1 MWHFLAPWLNRPSRP
16 CKRRIAWLCAL
27 LLVSLTAA
35 PQALWAA
42 AGSWQSNDQAK
53 LRLIA
58 AQEAVGE
65 STEVRLGLHFELEP
79 GWKIYWR
86 SPGDAGYPPEID
98 WSGSENLAATE
109 VSWPVPHR
117 FSLFGLETFGYSD
130 EVVLPIAAT
139 LATPGQPLALKAAV
153 DYLICEEICIPHQAT
168 LSLALPA
175 GPARSGGDAFL
186 LARYQALVPGSGA
199 GDGLGLERVQLTGS
213 REMPRLEV
221 VARSELPFA
230 APDLLVEGPSGFSFG
245 KPEVTLS
252 DGGKRARLAVSVSTA
267 PGIDRSIEAA
277 PLTLTLFDGTRALE
291 REVTARFVAGAES
304 VGVSELAAILA
315 LALLGGFILNFM
327 PCVLPVLSMKLVSVA
342 QQGGRAAA
350 AVRSSFLATAA
361 GIVFSFLLLALVA
374 VALKGAGL
382 AVGWGMQFQ
391 QPLFLTAMAL
401 VVTLFAANLF
411 DLFEI
416 ALPQRLAGF
425 ATPVAGRAGA
435 DPSGKQEGLAG
446 AFATGVFATLL
457 ATPCSAPFLGTAV
470 GFALAR
476 GWGEIAAI
484 FLALGLGLATPYLAV
499 AAVPRLAA
507 WLPRPGPWMATLKRL
522 MGIALLGTALWLAS
536 VLAAQLGRAPALMIG
551 SLLAGLFL
559 ALVAWRFSPRP
570 MKTLAPGLAVVL
582 GLSAL
587 ALPLLPPAERP
598 PARSASGIWQPLEE
612 SRIAG
617 LVADGKV
624 VFVDVT
630 AEWCVTC
637 LANRALVLERAPV
650 AERLVAPG
658 LVALQGDWTRPDPA
672 IAAYL
677 ERFGRYGIPFNA
689 VYGPGAPEGIALPE
703 LLTSEAVL
711 AALSRAAGDG

>member
-1 MWHFLAPWLNRPSRP
+1 MM
-16 CKRRIAWLCAL
+16 
-27 LLVSLTAA
+27 
-35 PQALWAA
+35 PQASWAA
-42 AGSWQSNDQAK
+42 AGPWQSNDQARV
-53 LRLIA
+53 RLIA
-58 AQEAVGE
+58 AQEAVGD
-65 STEVRLGLHFELEP
+65 STELRLGLHFELEP

-117 FSLFGLETFGYSD
+117 FSLFGLETFGYSE

-139 LATPGQPLALKAAV
+139 LATSSEPLALQAAV

-168 LSLALPA
+168 LDLALPT
-175 GPARSGGDAFL
+175 GPARSGADAFL
-186 LARYQALVPGSGA
+186 LARYEALVPGSGA
-199 GDGLGLERVQLTGS
+199 GDGLGLERVRLVGS
-213 REMPRLEV
+213 GEAPQLEV

-230 APDLLVEGPSGFSFG
+230 APDLLVEGPQGFLFG

-252 DGGKRARLAVSVSTA
+252 DGGKRAQLMLSVTSA
-267 PGIDRSIEAA
+267 PGVERSIEGA

-291 REVTARFVAGAES
+291 REATARFVAGAEA
-304 VGVSELAAILA
+304 VGLSEFAAILA

-327 PCVLPVLSMKLVSVA
+327 PCVLPVLSMKLVA
-342 QQGGRAAA
+342 LARQGGRVAA
-350 AVRSSFLATAA
+350 AVRASFLATAA
-361 GIVFSFLLLALVA
+361 GIVFSFLLLALIA
-374 VALKGAGL
+374 VALKGVGL

-411 DLFEI
+411 GLFGI
-416 ALPQRLAGF
+416 ALPQRLAEL
-425 ATPVAGRAGA
+425 ATPGA
-435 DPSGKQEGLAG
+435 DSRGERDNLLG
-446 AFATGVFATLL
+446 AFATGAFATLL

-484 FLALGLGLATPYLAV
+484 FLALGLGLAAPYLAV
-499 AAVPRLAA
+499 AALPRLAS
-507 WLPRPGPWMATLKRL
+507 WLPPPGPWMVTLKRL
-522 MGIALLGTALWLAS
+522 MGLALLGTALWLAS

-570 MKTLAPGLAVVL
+570 LKALAPSLAVAL

-587 ALPLLPPAERP
+587 ALPLLPPVERP
-598 PARSASGIWQPLEE
+598 AAARAASGIWQPLEV
-612 SRIAG
+612 SRIAS

-624 VFVDVT
+624 VFIDVT
-630 AEWCVTC
+630 ADWCVTC
-637 LANRALVLERAPV
+637 LANKALVLERSPV
-650 AERLVAPG
+650 AERLAAPG
-658 LVALQGDWTRPDPA
+658 VVALQGDWTRPDPA
-672 IAAYL
+672 IGAYL
-677 ERFGRYGIPFNA
+677 ESFGRYGIPFNA
-689 VYGPGAPEGIALPE
+689 VYGPGAPEGIVLPE
-703 LLTSEAVL
+703 LLTSEAVV
-711 AALSRAAGDG
+711 AALSRAAGGG